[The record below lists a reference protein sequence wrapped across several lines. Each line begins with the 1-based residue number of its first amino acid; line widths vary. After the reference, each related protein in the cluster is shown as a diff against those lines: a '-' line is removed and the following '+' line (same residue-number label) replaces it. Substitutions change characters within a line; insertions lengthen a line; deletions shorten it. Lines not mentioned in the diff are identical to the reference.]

1 MKSIDLYVVGKKS
14 RSFIKYRGMGR
25 CRFDVA
31 GTVSFPLYPKR
42 VRYIPIS
49 HCVLS
54 FEYKASG
61 PIWNTVVSIAA
72 KKRIEYRG
80 IMPSDEWCKAA
91 IDISDYINDIHALIY
106 LSQDLLSL
114 SFIGIPVSS
123 PINFS
128 IRKLCL
134 RERTPSEKKISDKKH
149 EYLEKSNNFRLNLES
164 FRDAT
169 LPCTIQSVTC
179 NGSEIN
185 VSGCIPIP
193 HISLPFY
200 VSELPMCASFS
211 PNQLMLISEIVPDRV
226 SGCFN
231 VTFDRFIKN
240 EGQSHDRVYSR
251 FFIAVCDDKGL
262 SFASIGKF
270 VTSIS
275 SIGGLPEITPMSK
288 KGIGDFRAGLMD
300 SDLDD
305 LGISF
310 VTINIKVN
318 DFFSVNPGEGRSQY
332 EYQGNL
338 FYINDYRIKKYDDA
352 IKTASMRGIIVFA
365 IILITPAYR
374 SDDFETGILLQHP
387 QFDQAGLYSM
397 PDTTNPE
404 SLTAYLAALN
414 YLAMRYSRADGL
426 YGNIRRWIVHNE
438 VDSGWIWCNSG
449 KKDLGH
455 YLEDYLRSLRSVWLT
470 VKQYD
475 ANAKVYIPL
484 THNWNLAFAENCFP
498 VVRFMDLLT
507 DYCSLQGDFDWGVA
521 FHLYPQL
528 LWEPRS
534 WLDSQATSNE
544 SSLLVTFKNVELLD
558 KWIRSEKML
567 FDGHTRSL
575 VLSEQNPNSLDY
587 SDKEQSLQAAS
598 LCYIWKKVATL
609 DSIEAYI
616 AHCWIDDR
624 SEGGLKTGLRKYA
637 DEPFDPLGKKR
648 SWYVYKDLGTVRE
661 LSMIE
666 EADKIIS
673 RDFDNG

>member
-1 MKSIDLYVVGKKS
+1 M
-14 RSFIKYRGMGR
+14 
-25 CRFDVA
+25 
-31 GTVSFPLYPKR
+31 
-42 VRYIPIS
+42 
-49 HCVLS
+49 
-54 FEYKASG
+54 
-61 PIWNTVVSIAA
+61 
-72 KKRIEYRG
+72 
-80 IMPSDEWCKAA
+80 
-91 IDISDYINDIHALIY
+91 
-106 LSQDLLSL
+106 
-114 SFIGIPVSS
+114 
-123 PINFS
+123 
-128 IRKLCL
+128 
-134 RERTPSEKKISDKKH
+134 
-149 EYLEKSNNFRLNLES
+149 
-164 FRDAT
+164 
-169 LPCTIQSVTC
+169 
-179 NGSEIN
+179 
-185 VSGCIPIP
+185 
-193 HISLPFY
+193 
-200 VSELPMCASFS
+200 
-211 PNQLMLISEIVPDRV
+211 
-226 SGCFN
+226 
-231 VTFDRFIKN
+231 
-240 EGQSHDRVYSR
+240 
-251 FFIAVCDDKGL
+251 
-262 SFASIGKF
+262 
-270 VTSIS
+270 
-275 SIGGLPEITPMSK
+275 
-288 KGIGDFRAGLMD
+288 
-300 SDLDD
+300 
-305 LGISF
+305 
-310 VTINIKVN
+310 
-318 DFFSVNPGEGRSQY
+318 
-332 EYQGNL
+332 
-338 FYINDYRIKKYDDA
+338 
-352 IKTASMRGIIVFA
+352 
-365 IILITPAYR
+365 
-374 SDDFETGILLQHP
+374 
-387 QFDQAGLYSM
+387 
-397 PDTTNPE
+397 
-404 SLTAYLAALN
+404 
-414 YLAMRYSRADGL
+414 
-426 YGNIRRWIVHNE
+426 HNE

-470 VKQYD
+470 VKQND

-598 LCYIWKKVATL
+598 LCYVWKKVATL